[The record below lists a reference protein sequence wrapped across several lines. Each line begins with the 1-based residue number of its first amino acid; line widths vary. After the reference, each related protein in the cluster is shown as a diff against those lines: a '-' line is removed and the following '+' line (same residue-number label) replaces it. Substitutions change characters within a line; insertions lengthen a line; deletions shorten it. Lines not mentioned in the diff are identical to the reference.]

1 MVYKLKRGPNG
12 EIQRYKARWVVRGFE
27 QVDGVDFNETFASVV
42 KPMSYKVLFA
52 IAAALDL
59 EIHQMD
65 VKTAFLYGAVNEEIY
80 VEQPPEFND
89 GTGRYCKLNKALY
102 GLKQA
107 PRIWYRTLATFL
119 KELDFVS
126 LDADDGVFSRG
137 HYYIA
142 VYVDDLLIIG
152 PDPAEIQKIKEAL
165 KLKFQMSDL
174 GEVNYYLGMSI
185 RRDRTNKRIFL
196 SQRAYLEKILKEF
209 NFWEQDRPED
219 QRSKP
224 TYTPMMGEIE
234 APGKDFLPD
243 ALERE
248 WYQRAIGSLMYA
260 MLGTRPDI
268 AYAVSKC
275 SRYMAK
281 PNNSC
286 INAVKRIFRYL
297 RTTID
302 YELVYE
308 GDSTTLKGFTDASWG
323 DDKETRRSTSGYV
336 FSLGSGAISWSS
348 KRQRTIS
355 LSSCQAE
362 LIGQTQATKEAVWL
376 RRLLKELNTSDG
388 LPTIIYGDNQAAIA
402 LAHNPE
408 FHSKSKHIEIQDFW
422 CREMQREGHPTGLSL
437 SIFTSA

>member
-1 MVYKLKRGPNG
+1 
-12 EIQRYKARWVVRGFE
+12 
-27 QVDGVDFNETFASVV
+27 
-42 KPMSYKVLFA
+42 
-52 IAAALDL
+52 
-59 EIHQMD
+59 
-65 VKTAFLYGAVNEEIY
+65 
-80 VEQPPEFND
+80 
-89 GTGRYCKLNKALY
+89 
-102 GLKQA
+102 
-107 PRIWYRTLATFL
+107 
-119 KELDFVS
+119 
-126 LDADDGVFSRG
+126 
-137 HYYIA
+137 
-142 VYVDDLLIIG
+142 
-152 PDPAEIQKIKEAL
+152 
-165 KLKFQMSDL
+165 
-174 GEVNYYLGMSI
+174 
-185 RRDRTNKRIFL
+185 
-196 SQRAYLEKILKEF
+196 
-209 NFWEQDRPED
+209 
-219 QRSKP
+219 
-224 TYTPMMGEIE
+224 
-234 APGKDFLPD
+234 
-243 ALERE
+243 
-248 WYQRAIGSLMYA
+248 

-422 CREMQREGHPTGLSL
+422 CREMQREGHVDFKYVSTRDQVADGLTKPL
-437 SIFTSA
+437 PKPQFEAFCKALGLQRCR